1 MALDLRYD
9 LPPSG
14 HTDTTDNGD
23 GAVVQLPVLDLVG
36 ELHVF
41 LDDSVD
47 GTYQYDD
54 GDEIALGFGAWVRV
68 WELPVGV
75 PTDLRKATVTIRSGS
90 ATAPYQVR
98 AVPVG
103 ARP

>member
-1 MALDLRYD
+1 MALDLRYT

-23 GAVVQLPVLDLVG
+23 GAVIQLPTLGLISEVWVN
-36 ELHVF
+36 

-47 GTYQYDD
+47 GTYQI
-54 GDEIALGFGAWVRV
+54 GEGAELALGFGGWVRV
-68 WELPVGV
+68 WELPIGV
-75 PTDLRKATVTIRSGS
+75 PEDLRPTEVTVRSGS

-98 AVPVG
+98 TVARG
-103 ARP
+103 ASL